1 MGDETKKIDKGP
13 YKGYTLNLDDNTLS
27 GGGDY
32 AGEVLASCSAKDGY
46 LRVAGVK
53 FSAPE
58 MEKLREVL
66 NIGTSRLFL
75 DSQSLIEGTICLK
88 VDDPMQ
94 NDFALEQLDDH
105 CPLKDGEKCEA
116 IAETIE
122 KSKPE
127 SDIGKEL
134 LITCLLGF
142 GILAP
147 LGHMLLQSLVD
158 FFKGRGGKGG
168 GDGDG
173 GTTSGQSDG
182 TKAAPKV
189 AYKGAG
195 AALMSLDGAE
205 FSSEPG
211 AVASPSV
218 TTPSV
223 QTPKVVSG
231 TVVMPNAVAAPKL
244 APKLVPVVP

>member
-1 MGDETKKIDKGP
+1 MGEETKKIDKGP
-13 YKGYTLNLDDNTLS
+13 YKGYTLNLEDNTLS

-32 AGEVLASCSAKDGY
+32 EGEVLASCSAKDGY

-53 FSAPE
+53 FSASE
-58 MEKLREVL
+58 MEKLRETL

-105 CPLKDGEKCEA
+105 CPLKDEKKCEA
-116 IAETIE
+116 VSDTIE
-122 KSKPE
+122 KSKPS

-147 LGHMLLQSLVD
+147 LGHMLLESLVK
-158 FFKGRGGKGG
+158 FLKGKNDKDG
-168 GDGDG
+168 GDGDAGTPSNKG
-173 GTTSGQSDG
+173 GV
-182 TKAAPKV
+182 TKNKV